1 MNAKLR
7 IVIPASAA
15 VATILLTACAD
26 KPIRVPGGTFV
37 EEPYTGE
44 TTTKTHTV
52 ISNGEEITD
61 TEVIFIDDEV
71 PVGPVEE
78 KQQSGQQGGTAQ
90 GGSSAQGGDASAQ
103 QGGTTELQPVEQ
115 DQQQTAKSN
124 APEGSVEYKV
134 VKGDTLWGIGMVYGV
149 SVARL
154 AEING
159 IDEKAP
165 LKVGQV
171 LMIPPDAK
179 NAVGKPVEKKQEKKQ
194 ETNPATTSTATTT
207 KPATATKAQP
217 VTKDGETLYVVKSG
231 DNLSM
236 IAYRHHVKL
245 ADLVAANKIDP
256 KATLRVG
263 QTLVIPAAG
272 AKAASTTKTAT
283 TTTKTDSGTKTA
295 TTTKTDSG
303 TKTAATTSA
312 TTKTDSGTKTATTT
326 PATPATTT
334 KGGEGTGG
342 VVEPIGGS
350 MSGSASASTSTPAAT
365 TTTKP
370 TASSASS
377 GLASVSAL
385 DDADVISV
393 QIDSESTLEEVAN
406 IHDRNLE
413 DLIRLNPEFKSG
425 QKIPAGTA
433 VKMPLF

>member
-1 MNAKLR
+1 MNAKFR
-7 IVIPASAA
+7 IVIPATASAA
-15 VATILLTACAD
+15 VAAILLTACAD

-78 KQQSGQQGGTAQ
+78 KQQAGQQGGTAQ
-90 GGSSAQGGDASAQ
+90 GGSSAQGGDTSAQ
-103 QGGTTELQPVEQ
+103 QGTTTLQPV
-115 DQQQTAKSN
+115 DQEQTAKSN

-179 NAVGKPVEKKQEKKQ
+179 NAVAKPVEKKQEKKQ
-194 ETNPATTSTATTT
+194 ETKPATTSTATTT

-217 VTKDGETLYVVKSG
+217 VAKDGETLYVVKSG

-272 AKAASTTKTAT
+272 AKAATTTTTTKASTSTASTTKTEPSSTTKPATTT
-283 TTTKTDSGTKTA
+283 TTTKTDSASTTKPATA
-295 TTTKTDSG
+295 TQ
-303 TKTAATTSA
+303 
-312 TTKTDSGTKTATTT
+312 
-326 PATPATTT
+326 T

-350 MSGSASASTSTPAAT
+350 SMGGGSGSASASTSAPAATTKPAAT
-365 TTTKP
+365 TT
-370 TASSASS
+370 SAP
-377 GLASVSAL
+377 AL
-385 DDADVISV
+385 DPVSSLSDADVISV

>member
-1 MNAKLR
+1 MKATFR
-7 IVIPASAA
+7 IVTPAAASAA
-15 VATILLTACAD
+15 VAALLLTGCAD
-26 KPIRVPGGTFV
+26 KPVRIPGGAFV

-44 TTTKTHTV
+44 TETKSHTV
-52 ISNGEEITD
+52 LNNGRETVDNEI
-61 TEVIFIDDEV
+61 IFIDDEV
-71 PVGPVEE
+71 PVGPVEDNT
-78 KQQSGQQGGTAQ
+78 QAGQQGGAV
-90 GGSSAQGGDASAQ
+90 QGGDTSAQ
-103 QGGTTELQPVEQ
+103 QGTTTLQPVDQEQ
-115 DQQQTAKSN
+115 TSKSN

-179 NAVGKPVEKKQEKKQ
+179 NAVGKPVEKKTEPKTEAKA
-194 ETNPATTSTATTT
+194 ET
-207 KPATATKAQP
+207 KPATAKPATTKTQP
-217 VTKDGETLYVVKSG
+217 VAKDGETLYVVKSG

-272 AKAASTTKTAT
+272 AKAATTTTT
-283 TTTKTDSGTKTA
+283 TTTKPATA
-295 TTTKTDSG
+295 TTTKTDSSSSPQLDG
-303 TKTAATTSA
+303 PK
-312 TTKTDSGTKTATTT
+312 
-326 PATPATTT
+326 TPATTTKPASATQT

-350 MSGSASASTSTPAAT
+350 SMGGNSGSASASTSAPAAT
-365 TTTKP
+365 TKPATT
-370 TASSASS
+370 TSAPALDPVS
-377 GLASVSAL
+377 GLS
-385 DDADVISV
+385 DADVISV

-413 DLIRLNPEFKSG
+413 DLIRLNPEFRSG

>member
-1 MNAKLR
+1 MNAKFR
-7 IVIPASAA
+7 IVIPATASAA
-15 VATILLTACAD
+15 VAAVLLTACAD
-26 KPIRVPGGTFV
+26 KPVRVPGGTFV

-71 PVGPVEE
+71 PVRPVEDNT
-78 KQQSGQQGGTAQ
+78 QAGQQGGTVQ
-90 GGSSAQGGDASAQ
+90 GGTVQGGDTSAQ
-103 QGGTTELQPVEQ
+103 QGGATLQPVEQ
-115 DQQQTAKSN
+115 EQTAKSN
-124 APEGSVEYKV
+124 VPEGSVEYKV

-159 IDEKAP
+159 IDEKST
-165 LKVGQV
+165 LRVGQV

-194 ETNPATTSTATTT
+194 ETKPAATSATTT
-207 KPATATKAQP
+207 TKATTTKAQP
-217 VTKDGETLYVVKSG
+217 VAKDGETLYVVKSG

-245 ADLVAANKIDP
+245 ADLIAANKVDP

-263 QTLVIPAAG
+263 QTLVIPAAT
-272 AKAASTTKTAT
+272 AKTAT
-283 TTTKTDSGTKTA
+283 TTTTKPASSTAA
-295 TTTKTDSG
+295 TTTKTEPAATTKPASG
-303 TKTAATTSA
+303 TAATTTKTEPAS
-312 TTKTDSGTKTATTT
+312 TTK
-326 PATPATTT
+326 PATTQT

-350 MSGSASASTSTPAAT
+350 MGGNSGSASTSASTPA

-370 TASSASS
+370 ASTTTLPALDPVS
-377 GLASVSAL
+377 GLS
-385 DDADVISV
+385 DADVISV

-413 DLIRLNPEFKSG
+413 DLIRLNPEFRSG

>member
-1 MNAKLR
+1 MNAKFR

-15 VATILLTACAD
+15 VAAILLTACAD

-71 PVGPVEE
+71 PVGPVEDKTQAG
-78 KQQSGQQGGTAQ
+78 KQDGASAAQ

-103 QGGTTELQPVEQ
+103 QGGTTTLQPV
-115 DQQQTAKSN
+115 DQEQTAKSN

-194 ETNPATTSTATTT
+194 ETKPATTSATTTKPATTSTAT
-207 KPATATKAQP
+207 KAQP
-217 VTKDGETLYVVKSG
+217 VAKDGESLYVVTSG
-231 DNLSM
+231 DTLSM

-245 ADLVAANKIDP
+245 ADLVAANKVDP

-272 AKAASTTKTAT
+272 AKAATTSTT
-283 TTTKTDSGTKTA
+283 TTTKPATA
-295 TTTKTDSG
+295 TTTKTEPAST
-303 TKTAATTSA
+303 TKPATTTT
-312 TTKTDSGTKTATTT
+312 TTKTEPAATK
-326 PATPATTT
+326 PATATTT

-342 VVEPIGGS
+342 VVEPIGSGS
-350 MSGSASASTSTPAAT
+350 MGGNSGSASASTSAPAATTKPAAT
-365 TTTKP
+365 TT
-370 TASSASS
+370 SAP
-377 GLASVSAL
+377 AL
-385 DDADVISV
+385 DPVSSLSDADVISV

>member
-1 MNAKLR
+1 MKATFR
-7 IVIPASAA
+7 IVTPAAASAVA
-15 VATILLTACAD
+15 VLLLTGCAD
-26 KPIRVPGGTFV
+26 KPIRVPGGTFA

-71 PVGPVEE
+71 PVGPVED
-78 KQQSGQQGGTAQ
+78 KSQAGQQDGG
-90 GGSSAQGGDASAQ
+90 ASTQ
-103 QGGTTELQPVEQ
+103 QGGTTTLQPVEQ
-115 DQQQTAKSN
+115 DQQQAAKSN

-159 IDEKAP
+159 IDEKTP
-165 LKVGQV
+165 LKIGQV

-194 ETNPATTSTATTT
+194 ETKPATTTTKTDSAATAKPSTTT
-207 KPATATKAQP
+207 KTQP
-217 VTKDGETLYVVKSG
+217 VAKEGESLYVVKSG

-245 ADLVAANKIDP
+245 ADLVAANKVDP

-272 AKAASTTKTAT
+272 AKAATTSTT
-283 TTTKTDSGTKTA
+283 TTTKPATA
-295 TTTKTDSG
+295 TTTKTEPAST
-303 TKTAATTSA
+303 TKPATAATTKTEPASTTKPAA
-312 TTKTDSGTKTATTT
+312 TTQ
-326 PATPATTT
+326 T

-350 MSGSASASTSTPAAT
+350 SMGGNSGSASASTSASPAAAT
-365 TTTKP
+365 
-370 TASSASS
+370 SAP
-377 GLASVSAL
+377 AL
-385 DDADVISV
+385 DPVFSLSDADVISV

-406 IHDRNLE
+406 IHDRNIE

>member
-1 MNAKLR
+1 MNAKFR

-15 VATILLTACAD
+15 VAAILLTACAD
-26 KPIRVPGGTFV
+26 KPVRVPGGTFV

-44 TTTKTHTV
+44 TATKTHTV

-71 PVGPVEE
+71 PVGPVEDKTQAG
-78 KQQSGQQGGTAQ
+78 KQDGASAAQ

-103 QGGTTELQPVEQ
+103 QGTTTLQPVDQ
-115 DQQQTAKSN
+115 DQAAKSN

-194 ETNPATTSTATTT
+194 ETKPATTSATTT
-207 KPATATKAQP
+207 KPATTSTATKAQP

-245 ADLVAANKIDP
+245 ADLVAVNKVDP

-272 AKAASTTKTAT
+272 AKAATT
-283 TTTKTDSGTKTA
+283 TTTKPA
-295 TTTKTDSG
+295 TTTKTEPASTTKPATATSTT
-303 TKTAATTSA
+303 TKTEPATTKPATTSQ
-312 TTKTDSGTKTATTT
+312 
-326 PATPATTT
+326 T
-334 KGGEGTGG
+334 KGGEGSGG

-350 MSGSASASTSTPAAT
+350 MSGSTSASTSTPAAT

-370 TASSASS
+370 TASSTSS

>member
-1 MNAKLR
+1 MNAKFR

-15 VATILLTACAD
+15 VAAILLTACAD
-26 KPIRVPGGTFV
+26 KPIRVPGGTFA

-61 TEVIFIDDEV
+61 TEVIFIDDEI
-71 PVGPVEE
+71 PVGPVED
-78 KQQSGQQGGTAQ
+78 KTQAGQQDGGAT
-90 GGSSAQGGDASAQ
+90 QGGDASAQ

-194 ETNPATTSTATTT
+194 ETKPATTSTATTT

-217 VTKDGETLYVVKSG
+217 VAKDGESLYVVKSG

-272 AKAASTTKTAT
+272 AKAATTSTT
-283 TTTKTDSGTKTA
+283 TTTKPATA
-295 TTTKTDSG
+295 TTTKTEPAS
-303 TKTAATTSA
+303 
-312 TTKTDSGTKTATTT
+312 TTKPATATATTT
-326 PATPATTT
+326 KTEPAATKPATATTT

-350 MSGSASASTSTPAAT
+350 SMGGNSGSASASTSAPAAT
-365 TTTKP
+365 TKPATT
-370 TASSASS
+370 TSAP
-377 GLASVSAL
+377 AL
-385 DDADVISV
+385 DPVSSLSDADVISV

-406 IHDRNLE
+406 IHDRNLD

>member
-1 MNAKLR
+1 MKATFR
-7 IVIPASAA
+7 IVTPAAASAA
-15 VATILLTACAD
+15 VAAILLTGCAD
-26 KPIRVPGGTFV
+26 KPVRIPGGAFV

-44 TTTKTHTV
+44 TETKSHTV
-52 ISNGEEITD
+52 LSNGKETVDNEI
-61 TEVIFIDDEV
+61 IFIDDEV
-71 PVGPVEE
+71 PVGPVEDNA
-78 KQQSGQQGGTAQ
+78 QAGRQGGAV
-90 GGSSAQGGDASAQ
+90 QGGDASAQ
-103 QGGTTELQPVEQ
+103 QGTTTLQPV
-115 DQQQTAKSN
+115 DQEQTAKSN

-179 NAVGKPVEKKQEKKQ
+179 NAVGKPVEKKTEAKT
-194 ETNPATTSTATTT
+194 ETKTTT
-207 KPATATKAQP
+207 KPATATKTQP
-217 VTKDGETLYVVKSG
+217 VAKDGETLYVVKSG

-272 AKAASTTKTAT
+272 TKAASTATTTKPAT
-283 TTTKTDSGTKTA
+283 TTTKTDSTATTKPA
-295 TTTKTDSG
+295 TTTKTDS
-303 TKTAATTSA
+303 TAATTKPAA
-312 TTKTDSGTKTATTT
+312 TTSTTQ
-326 PATPATTT
+326 P

-350 MSGSASASTSTPAAT
+350 MGGTSAPASTPATTTTATTSTPAT
-365 TTTKP
+365 TT
-370 TASSASS
+370 SAPALDPVS
-377 GLASVSAL
+377 GLS
-385 DDADVISV
+385 DADI
-393 QIDSESTLEEVAN
+393 IAIPINSESTLEEVAEY
-406 IHDRNLE
+406 HDRNLQ
-413 DLIRLNPEFKSG
+413 DLIRLNPEFKPG

-433 VKMPLF
+433 IKMPLF